1 MDLTDLSGLDPAA
14 ARNYVLGYLTT
25 LRVTR
30 NRRRE
35 LEAAKRTWEGRIERA
50 EAAAEPKLHAAATA
64 ELARVQSQL
73 DRLLAEERELV
84 TQVEVLGGQLRLVL
98 TRANL
103 TVDAEQLLAQLQAL
117 VGERDELA
125 EDLGQIDSEQR
136 AAAELEA
143 LKRRV
148 QEE

>member
-14 ARNYVLGYLTT
+14 ARSYVLGYLTT

-84 TQVEVLGGQLRLVL
+84 TQVEVLGGQLRVVL

-143 LKRRV
+143 LKRRL
-148 QEE
+148 QKE

>member
-143 LKRRV
+143 LKRRM

>member
-1 MDLTDLSGLDPAA
+1 M
-14 ARNYVLGYLTT
+14 
-25 LRVTR
+25 
-30 NRRRE
+30 
-35 LEAAKRTWEGRIERA
+35 
-50 EAAAEPKLHAAATA
+50 
-64 ELARVQSQL
+64 QSQL

-136 AAAELEA
+136 AAAALEA

>member
-1 MDLTDLSGLDPAA
+1 MDVTDLSGLDPAA

-84 TQVEVLGGQLRLVL
+84 TQVEVLGGQLRVVL

-143 LKRRV
+143 LKRRL
-148 QEE
+148 QKE

>member
-84 TQVEVLGGQLRLVL
+84 TQVEVLGGQLRVVL

-125 EDLGQIDSEQR
+125 EDLEQIDSEQR

-143 LKRRV
+143 LKRRL
-148 QEE
+148 QKE

>member
-1 MDLTDLSGLDPAA
+1 MDVTDLSGLDPAA

-25 LRVTR
+25 LRLTR

-50 EAAAEPKLHAAATA
+50 EAVAEPKLHAAATA

-136 AAAELEA
+136 AAALEA